1 MAGCS
6 ITLAGTVLWLAGAP
20 VNHPAAAGIW
30 LDEEP
35 GWHRC
40 TGTGSGIYSL
50 NCISHK
56 NYPDQIV
63 CCLYNGW
70 CVTNYWTPANIE
82 VTKVYYRRVF
92 ITPRNDDSIG
102 QKYFAQTS
110 SMRIWEKQEE
120 LQLDPAM
127 LVIICQ
133 ARQMTWVAIWICSL
147 QSTSEHGEPVI
158 RTPSSLYLYSS
169 DLLLVVKL

>member
-30 LDEEP
+30 LDEEA

-40 TGTGSGIYSL
+40 TGTGSGIHSTASL
-50 NCISHK
+50 TKTI
-56 NYPDQIV
+56 QIRLSAV
-63 CCLYNGW
+63 SIMVG
-70 CVTNYWTPANIE
+70 VANYW
-82 VTKVYYRRVF
+82 TKVYYSRVF
-92 ITPRNDDSIG
+92 ITSRGAVQCNDDSIG

-133 ARQMTWVAIWICSL
+133 ARQMTWVAIWMWSL

-158 RTPSSLYLYSS
+158 RTPSSLYLHSS